1 MSEEKTET
9 IVETKKKRPT
19 VLLVAAIIA
28 TAWIIF
34 GFYSF
39 SNAASGAS
47 EVAEQIGAAIA
58 GAMIIPFLIIA
69 SLGVLFNWLGWALQK
84 RGFAITAGILYCV
97 SLISITYTFGLIPSI
112 VLSFIGVAKLK

>member
-39 SNAASGAS
+39 YNAASGAS